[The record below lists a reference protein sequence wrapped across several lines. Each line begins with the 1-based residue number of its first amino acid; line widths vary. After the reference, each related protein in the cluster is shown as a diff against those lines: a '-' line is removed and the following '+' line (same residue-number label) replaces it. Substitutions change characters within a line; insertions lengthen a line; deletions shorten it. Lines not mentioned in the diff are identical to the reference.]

1 MRCDA
6 QELVRLQSAVAQC
19 IHLLDPRL
27 ITVRAHPESSRILY
41 MYTVIRILYAVGTN
55 HILQKYRTMDA
66 EM

>member
-41 MYTVIRILYAVGTN
+41 TVIRILYAVGTN